1 MSLLDQLF
9 VYHPEPWQ
17 VRYLYQAGL
26 SVFLFDY
33 RGYGRSQNLWPTES
47 GLYQDALGAY
57 DYLTRTRMI
66 RPERIV
72 LFGRSFGA
80 PLLFPAPSP
89 FATIDS
95 WYRVRSN
102 CGTFSAVAGS
112 DKLLSRIL
120 HGTSDANIHFD
131 ELCQL
136 LRRIGFEER
145 IRGSHHVFRRQGVQ
159 ELINLQRDG
168 NKAKIYQV
176 RQVRAVILKYRLGG
190 EADV

>member
-1 MSLLDQLF
+1 M
-9 VYHPEPWQ
+9 
-17 VRYLYQAGL
+17 
-26 SVFLFDY
+26 
-33 RGYGRSQNLWPTES
+33 
-47 GLYQDALGAY
+47 
-57 DYLTRTRMI
+57 
-66 RPERIV
+66 
-72 LFGRSFGA
+72 
-80 PLLFPAPSP
+80 
-89 FATIDS
+89 
-95 WYRVRSN
+95 
-102 CGTFSAVAGS
+102 AGS

-145 IRGSHHVFRRQGVQ
+145 SRGSHHVFRRQGVQ

-168 NKAKIYQV
+168 NKAKVYQV